1 MNDHVKTLTPPDKC
15 SICDSDYD
23 PDAGGIQG
31 YFGIMPVTFC
41 VWCYSSIMSMAEG
54 ENMSKQIELLK
65 KAEDTLSFLVK
76 QEWFDAEKSSAP
88 ELIAEIAEHLKE
100 EGE

>member
-1 MNDHVKTLTPPDKC
+1 MTDTPDVLTPPDKC
-15 SICDSDYD
+15 SICNSDYD

-41 VWCYSSIMSMAEG
+41 VWCYSSIISMTEG
-54 ENMSKQIELLK
+54 ENMSKAIELLK
-65 KAEDTLSFLVK
+65 WAEDTLSFLVK
-76 QEWFDAEKSSAP
+76 QEWFDPEKSSAP